1 MPKPHELTFD
11 DLLRAGLRV
20 PLQDEEPESEERE
33 ETDGQQPDE
42 E

>member
-11 DLLRAGLRV
+11 DLIRACVGV
-20 PLQDEEPESEERE
+20 PLQDETPQPDERE
-33 ETDGQQPDE
+33 EPEPDE